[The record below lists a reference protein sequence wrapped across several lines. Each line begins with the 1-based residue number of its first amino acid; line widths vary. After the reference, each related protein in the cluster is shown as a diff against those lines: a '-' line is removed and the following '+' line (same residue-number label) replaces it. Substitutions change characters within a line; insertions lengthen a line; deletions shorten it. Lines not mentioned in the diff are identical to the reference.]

1 MIVLG
6 TRLEVAD
13 NSGAKEV
20 ECIHVDGGSVVR
32 WAAASDTIT
41 VVVKSAIP
49 AGKVQKSQVHKAVI
63 VRTKKQIKRRDGSTV
78 SFHTNAVVIIDKK
91 GEPIGSRVFGPVA
104 REVRERGYIKIA
116 SLAPEVL

>member
-1 MIVLG
+1 MITLG

-32 WAAASDTIT
+32 WANVGGTIT
-41 VVVKSAIP
+41 VVVKKALP
-49 AGKVQKSQVHKAVI
+49 AGKVLKAQVHKAII
-63 VRTKKQIKRRDGSTV
+63 VRTKKQVKRRDGSTV
-78 SFHTNAVVIIDKK
+78 SFENNAAVIINKK
-91 GEPIGSRVFGPVA
+91 GEPIGTRVFGPVA
-104 REVRERGYIKIA
+104 REIRERGYIKIA